1 MLTKDQKLILA
12 KHVLAKKDILFAKHN
27 PSITNKIKDKHWQE
41 IFHNLV
47 ANGAQIKSL
56 EYLRKTDWGNL
67 KRTTIEKYVASKKSG
82 EGGLILSQTE
92 KLVMET
98 EGYDSV
104 NVNALNIKDMAVNL
118 GKKKAPTT
126 KFNPPPSTLDLNGT
140 SYQSDDIEFAI
151 DEEYATGKDQLIF
164 IYIFKLPLNLFQKD
178 K

>member
-12 KHVLAKKDILFAKHN
+12 QHVLAKKDILFAKHN

-41 IFHNLV
+41 IFNNLV

-67 KRTTIEKYVASKKSG
+67 KKTTIAKYVTSKKSG
-82 EGGLILSQTE
+82 EGGYVLSQTD

-104 NVNALNIKDMAVNL
+104 NVNALNVKDMAVNL
-118 GKKKAPTT
+118 GKKSKATA
-126 KFNPPPSTLDLNGT
+126 KKSNPPLSTLELNGT
-140 SYQSDDIEFAI
+140 FYLSDDIEFAT
-151 DEEYATGKDQLIF
+151 EEENSTGKTSIN
-164 IYIFKLPLNLFQKD
+164 I
-178 K
+178 